1 MKPVSPAQQFRFAA
15 CLAWRQMIFSRAK
28 LLAAVLG
35 VMFACVL
42 VYMQTGFRDALYASV
57 VLAPS
62 KIDGDLFLI
71 HRQTE
76 AFWRTIPFAR
86 AELYRTMAHPDIKEV
101 IPLYMGMAPFK
112 NPQDHTKRTLTI
124 YGYDPL
130 THLMNIPQVIDQHDR
145 IIDPDTGLFD
155 EASRPEFGPMA
166 QLLSRGPVLTEI
178 NDRSITLRGM
188 FRLGGSF
195 ASDGNVIVNDN
206 NFFRIFAGRVPEQID
221 LGVIRLKAGVD
232 PVAVQASLRQRV
244 SQDVYLFTFKEM
256 QQHEF
261 DYWQKNV
268 PVGFIFGFGT
278 LMGLVVGMIIVYQIL
293 FTDISTHMN
302 QYATLTAMGYTFR
315 DLYTRGNRT
324 LAWDIAGVGFVSGGG
339 GQHFF
344 AHAHAGVKNAV
355 DFFDDSGDVCD
366 VGGLGHAETAVRGSG
381 RNVLVSE
388 AVSNSKCNTL

>member
-1 MKPVSPAQQFRFAA
+1 MKPVSPVQQFRFAA
-15 CLAWRQMIFSRAK
+15 RLAWRQMIFSRAK

-86 AELYRTMAHPDIKEV
+86 AELYRAMAHPDVKEV
-101 IPLYMGMAPFK
+101 VPLYMGMAPFK
-112 NPQDHTKRTLTI
+112 NPVDHTKRTLTL

-130 THLMNIPQVIDQHDR
+130 THLMKLPQVIDQHDR
-145 IIDPDTGLFD
+145 IIDSDTGLFD
-155 EASRPEFGPMA
+155 EASRPEFGPIA

-178 NDRSITLRGM
+178 NDRSINLKGT

-195 ASDGNVIVNDN
+195 ASDGNVIVSDN

-232 PVAVQASLRQRV
+232 PLKVQKTLGQRV
-244 SQDVYLFTFKEM
+244 SKDVYLFTFAEM

-261 DYWQKNV
+261 QYWQKNV

-302 QYATLTAMGYTFR
+302 QYATLTAMGYTFQY
-315 DLYTRGNRT
+315 LLMVVLASSLILAVLGFVPGTL
-324 LAWDIAGVGFVSGGG
+324 LAWVLYRVVEVNIFLPMPMPLVKMLSIFAMILVMCVMSGVLAMQKLRS
-339 GQHFF
+339 
-344 AHAHAGVKNAV
+344 V
-355 DFFDDSGDVCD
+355 DPADMF
-366 VGGLGHAETAVRGSG
+366 
-381 RNVLVSE
+381 
-388 AVSNSKCNTL
+388 

>member
-1 MKPVSPAQQFRFAA
+1 MKPLSPAHQFRFAA
-15 CLAWRQMIFSRAK
+15 RLAWRQMIFSRAK

-42 VYMQTGFRDALYASV
+42 VYIQTGFRDALYASV

-86 AELYRTMAHPDIKEV
+86 AELYRAMAHPDVKEV
-101 IPLYMGMAPFK
+101 VPLYMGMAPFK
-112 NPQDHTKRTLTI
+112 NPVDHTKRTLTL

-130 THLMNIPQVIDQHDR
+130 THLMKIPQVIDQHDR
-145 IIDPDTGLFD
+145 IIDSDTGLFD
-155 EASRPEFGPMA
+155 EASRPEFGPIA

-178 NDRSITLRGM
+178 NDRALTLRGT

-195 ASDGNVIVNDN
+195 ASDGNVIVSDN

-232 PVAVQASLRQRV
+232 PLKVQKTLGQRV
-244 SQDVYLFTFKEM
+244 SKDVYLFTFAEM

-302 QYATLTAMGYTFR
+302 QYATLTAMGYTFQY
-315 DLYTRGNRT
+315 LLMVVLASSLILAVLGFVPGTL
-324 LAWDIAGVGFVSGGG
+324 LAWVLYQVVEVNIFLPMPMPLVKMLSIFAMILVMCVMSGVLAMQKLRS
-339 GQHFF
+339 
-344 AHAHAGVKNAV
+344 V
-355 DFFDDSGDVCD
+355 DP
-366 VGGLGHAETAVRGSG
+366 AEMF
-381 RNVLVSE
+381 
-388 AVSNSKCNTL
+388 

>member
-1 MKPVSPAQQFRFAA
+1 MKPLSPAHQFRFAA
-15 CLAWRQMIFSRAK
+15 RLAWRQMIFSRAK

-42 VYMQTGFRDALYASV
+42 VYIQTGFRDALYASV

-86 AELYRTMAHPDIKEV
+86 AELYRAMAHPDVKEV
-101 IPLYMGMAPFK
+101 VPLYMGMAPFK
-112 NPQDHTKRTLTI
+112 NPVDHTKRTLTL

-130 THLMNIPQVIDQHDR
+130 THLMKIPQVIDQHNR
-145 IIDPDTGLFD
+145 IIDPDTALFD
-155 EASRPEFGPMA
+155 ETSRPEFGPIA
-166 QLLSRGPVLTEI
+166 QLLTHGPVLTEI
-178 NDRSITLRGM
+178 NDRSVTLKGT

-195 ASDGNVIVNDN
+195 ASDGNVIVSDI
-206 NFFRIFAGRVPEQID
+206 NFFRIFAGRAPEQID

-232 PVAVQASLRQRV
+232 PLKVQKTLGQRV
-244 SQDVYLFTFKEM
+244 SKDVYLFTFAEM

-261 DYWQKNV
+261 QYWQKNV

-293 FTDISTHMN
+293 FSDISTHMN
-302 QYATLTAMGYTFR
+302 QYATLTAMGYTFQY
-315 DLYTRGNRT
+315 LLMVVLASSLILAVLGFVPGTL
-324 LAWDIAGVGFVSGGG
+324 LAWVLYQVVEVNIFLPMPMPLVKMLSIFAMILVMCVMSGVLAMQKLRS
-339 GQHFF
+339 
-344 AHAHAGVKNAV
+344 V
-355 DFFDDSGDVCD
+355 DPADMF
-366 VGGLGHAETAVRGSG
+366 
-381 RNVLVSE
+381 
-388 AVSNSKCNTL
+388 

>member
-15 CLAWRQMIFSRAK
+15 RLAWRQMIFSRAK

-86 AELYRTMAHPDIKEV
+86 AELYRTMAHPDIQEV

-112 NPQDHTKRTLTI
+112 NPQDHTKRTLTV

-130 THLMNIPQVIDQHDR
+130 THLMKIPRVIDQHDR
-145 IIDPDTGLFD
+145 IMDPDTGLFD
-155 EASRPEFGPMA
+155 ETSRPEFGPIP
-166 QLLSRGPVLTEI
+166 QLLSHGPVLTEI
-178 NDRSITLRGM
+178 NDRAITLRGT

-195 ASDGNVIVNDN
+195 ASDGNVIVNDT
-206 NFFRIFAGRVPEQID
+206 NFFRIFAGRVPEQMD
-221 LGVIRLKAGVD
+221 LGVIRLKAGAD

-244 SQDVYLFTFKEM
+244 SQDVYLFTFSEM

-261 DYWQKNV
+261 EYWQKNV

-293 FTDISTHMN
+293 FTDISTHLN

-315 DLYTRGNRT
+315 YLFMVVLASSLILAVLGFVPGTL
-324 LAWDIAGVGFVSGGG
+324 LAWVLYQVVEINIFLPMPMPVSKMISIFSMILVMCIMSGALAM
-339 GQHFF
+339 Q
-344 AHAHAGVKNAV
+344 KLRSV
-355 DFFDDSGDVCD
+355 DP
-366 VGGLGHAETAVRGSG
+366 AEMF
-381 RNVLVSE
+381 
-388 AVSNSKCNTL
+388 

>member
-1 MKPVSPAQQFRFAA
+1 MKSVSLAQQFHFAGR
-15 CLAWRQMIFSRAK
+15 LAWRQMVFSRAK

-42 VYMQTGFRDALYASV
+42 VYLQTGFRDALYASV
-57 VLAPS
+57 ILAPS

-101 IPLYMGMAPFK
+101 IPLYMGLAPFK

-130 THLMNIPQVIDQHDR
+130 THLMTMPEVIAQSAQL
-145 IIDPDTGLFD
+145 IDPDTGLFD
-155 EASRPEFGPMA
+155 KASRPEFGPIA
-166 QLLSRGPVLTEI
+166 GLLPKGPVVTEI
-178 NDRSITLRGM
+178 NDRAVTLRGT
-188 FRLGGSF
+188 FVLGGSF
-195 ASDGNVIVNDN
+195 ASDGNVIVSDN
-206 NFFRIFAGRVPEQID
+206 NFFRIFSARAPEQID
-221 LGVIRLKAGVD
+221 LGVIRLKAGAD

-244 SQDVYLFTFKEM
+244 SPDVYLFTFPEM
-256 QQHEF
+256 KQHEF

-278 LMGLVVGMIIVYQIL
+278 VMGLVVGMIIVYQIL
-293 FTDISTHMN
+293 FTDIATHLN

-315 DLYTRGNRT
+315 YLFMVVLASSLILAVLGFVPGTL
-324 LAWDIAGVGFVSGGG
+324 LAWVLYQVVETNIFLPMPMPVLKMISIFSMILVMCILSGALAM
-339 GQHFF
+339 Q
-344 AHAHAGVKNAV
+344 KLRAV
-355 DFFDDSGDVCD
+355 DP
-366 VGGLGHAETAVRGSG
+366 AEMF
-381 RNVLVSE
+381 
-388 AVSNSKCNTL
+388 

>member
-1 MKPVSPAQQFRFAA
+1 MKPLSPAHQFRFAA
-15 CLAWRQMIFSRAK
+15 RLAWRQMIFSRAK

-42 VYMQTGFRDALYASV
+42 VYIQTGFRDALYASV

-86 AELYRTMAHPDIKEV
+86 AELYRTMAHPDVKEV
-101 IPLYMGMAPFK
+101 VPLYMGMAPFK
-112 NPQDHTKRTLTI
+112 NPVDHTKRTLTL

-130 THLMNIPQVIDQHDR
+130 THLMKIPQVIDQHDR
-145 IIDPDTGLFD
+145 IIDPDTGLYD
-155 EASRPEFGPMA
+155 ASSRPEFGPIA
-166 QLLSRGPVLTEI
+166 QLLTHGPVQTEI
-178 NDRSITLRGM
+178 NDRSVTLKGT

-195 ASDGNVIVNDN
+195 ASDGNVIVSDI

-232 PVAVQASLRQRV
+232 PLKVQKTLGQRV
-244 SQDVYLFTFKEM
+244 SKDVYLFTFAEM

-261 DYWQKNV
+261 QYWQKNV

-293 FTDISTHMN
+293 FSDISTHMN
-302 QYATLTAMGYTFR
+302 QYATLTAMGYTFQY
-315 DLYTRGNRT
+315 LLMVVLASSLILAVLGFVPGTL
-324 LAWDIAGVGFVSGGG
+324 LAWVLYRVVEVNIFLPMPMPAVKMLSIFAMILVMCVMSGILAM
-339 GQHFF
+339 Q
-344 AHAHAGVKNAV
+344 KLRSV
-355 DFFDDSGDVCD
+355 DP
-366 VGGLGHAETAVRGSG
+366 AEMF
-381 RNVLVSE
+381 
-388 AVSNSKCNTL
+388 